1 MCVMEKSDL
10 LIVAMKRANKAAL
23 AAAELVERRGGA
35 KENANQQSTG
45 RTQSRVTVSQAPE
58 RIREAVF
65 TREAA
70 PRHHPRWEPGALAA
84 PAGICAGGRRE
95 ISVPTATSSTGT

>member
-35 KENANQQSTG
+35 KENANQQSTATKPG
-45 RTQSRVTVSQAPE
+45 NRVTGAG
-58 RIREAVF
+58 AH
-65 TREAA
+65 TRS
-70 PRHHPRWEPGALAA
+70 RLHQRSGSSVT
-84 PAGICAGGRRE
+84 IQGGSPVR
-95 ISVPTATSSTGT
+95 